1 MEFSTSITDILKL
14 HRSILTDLQ
23 KRLGGSQGSITLTT
37 SGTSGASTLIGNS
50 LNIPL
55 YSGATTSWGSI
66 TGTLASQTDLNT
78 ALLAKVTGN
87 SSITGATKTK
97 ITYDSKGLVTSGADA
112 TTADIADSLNKRY
125 VTDAQ
130 QTIIGNT
137 SGTNTGDNA
146 TNSQYSGLAASKQD
160 TLVSGTNIKTI
171 NSTTLLGSGNITTG
185 SVTSVG
191 VSMPSAF
198 NVASSPVTTSGTIA
212 ITGAGVVSQYVR
224 GDGSL
229 ANFPMTSGGG
239 SSVSYYLNG
248 SVAQGTLGGVAFK
261 EINKTPII
269 GAGTDFTISADGY
282 IQSFITDANDPNQ
295 LLIPGGNWNFETYF
309 SASSAGGSPS
319 FYVELYKYDG
329 TSLTLIA
336 SNSATPE
343 YITGGTNI
351 DLYITALAVPQT
363 VLTLTDRLAIRFYV
377 AHSGRTITLHTENSH
392 LSQIIT
398 TFTSGLTA
406 LNGLTA
412 QIQSLATGTTGTDF
426 NISSA
431 TATHTFNLPDASA
444 SNRGALTSANWSTF
458 NSKENALTFSSPL
471 SRSTNTISI
480 PAATVSVNGY
490 LTSTD
495 WATFNS
501 KQGLLSITS
510 LTNTGTDGI
519 TITNGTGAVIGPS
532 PVTIDQQVAN
542 ASQNGYLSKTDWAA
556 FNGKGYGTVTSVTGT
571 SPIASSGGA
580 TPNITILQSSG
591 TINGYLSSTDW
602 TTFNNKGTGT
612 VTSVGGT
619 GTVSGLSLSGSVTTT
634 GNLTLG
640 GTLSLTS
647 GDVTTALG
655 FTPYNATNP
664 SGYTNNTGTVTSVSG
679 TGTISGLTLTGTV
692 TNSGSLTLGGTLS
705 LTSLNVTTAL
715 GYTPYNATNPSGYTT
730 NVGTVTSIATGTGL
744 TGGTITGSG
753 TISFSTAAVG
763 TWAATPSS
771 ANLALAM
778 TDETGSGSLVF
789 GTSPTFTT
797 SITVNGQTVSG
808 YNTTP
813 LQGAIKDGV
822 TSILGDLKAWTTD
835 YYQGTVLYS
844 ETSSTTITFGQLC
857 YRTNVGE
864 WGLAD
869 ATSFAAASYYMLG
882 ICVKTTTG
890 PSQPTSILINGFVE
904 STYVADFKVGEP
916 QYMAI
921 TAGSM
926 SKSAPTASG
935 NIVRI
940 IGNTFWT
947 TALQTNA
954 KCVLHFNPDKTWIEL
969 T

>member
-1 MEFSTSITDILKL
+1 MEFSTSITGILKL

-23 KRLGGSQGSITLTT
+23 KRLGSSQGSITLTT

-50 LNIPL
+50 LNIPV
-55 YSGATTSWGSI
+55 YSGGGTTSWGSI
-66 TGTLASQTDLNT
+66 TGTLTSQTDLNT
-78 ALLAKVTGN
+78 AL
-87 SSITGATKTK
+87 
-97 ITYDSKGLVTSGADA
+97 GL
-112 TTADIADSLNKRY
+112 
-125 VTDAQ
+125 
-130 QTIIGNT
+130 
-137 SGTNTGDNA
+137 
-146 TNSQYSGLAASKQD
+146 KQN

-229 ANFPMTSGGG
+229 ANFPQTSGGG

-309 SASSAGGSPS
+309 SANSGGGSPS

-329 TSLTLIA
+329 TTLTLIA

-351 DLYITALAVPQT
+351 DLYLTALAVPQT
-363 VLTLTDRLAIRFYV
+363 VLTLTDRLAVRFYV
-377 AHSGRTITLHTENSH
+377 THSGRTITMHTENSH

-398 TFTSGLTA
+398 TFTTGLTA

-444 SNRGALTSANWSTF
+444 TNRGALTSANWSTF
-458 NSKENALTFSSPL
+458 NGKQNALNI
-471 SRSTNTISI
+471 TN
-480 PAATVSVNGY
+480 
-490 LTSTD
+490 LTD
-495 WATFNS
+495 V
-501 KQGLLSITS
+501 
-510 LTNTGTDGI
+510 GTDGI
-519 TITNGTGAVIGPS
+519 TITNGTGSVIGTS
-532 PVTIDQQVAN
+532 AVTIAQQKAD
-542 ASQNGYLSKTDWAA
+542 ATHNGYLSSGDWVN
-556 FNGKGYGTVTSVTGT
+556 FNSKGTVTSV
-571 SPIASSGGA
+571 
-580 TPNITILQSSG
+580 
-591 TINGYLSSTDW
+591 
-602 TTFNNKGTGT
+602 
-612 VTSVGGT
+612 
-619 GTVSGLSLSGSVTTT
+619 
-634 GNLTLG
+634 
-640 GTLSLTS
+640 
-647 GDVTTALG
+647 
-655 FTPYNATNP
+655 
-664 SGYTNNTGTVTSVSG
+664 
-679 TGTISGLTLTGTV
+679 
-692 TNSGSLTLGGTLS
+692 
-705 LTSLNVTTAL
+705 
-715 GYTPYNATNPSGYTT
+715 
-730 NVGTVTSIATGTGL
+730 ATGTGL

-771 ANLALAM
+771 ANLAAAM
-778 TDETGSGSLVF
+778 TDETGTGSLVF
-789 GTSPTFTT
+789 GTSPTFTN
-797 SITVNGQTVSG
+797 SITVNGSTISG

-813 LQGAIKDGV
+813 LEGAIKDGV
-822 TSILGDLKAWTTD
+822 TSILGDLSTWTTGC
-835 YYQGTVLYS
+835 YQGTVLYS
-844 ETSSTTITFGQLC
+844 ETSFTTITFGQLC
-857 YRTNVGE
+857 YRTNAGQ

-869 ATSFAAASYYMLG
+869 ATSFAASAYYMLG
-882 ICVKTTTG
+882 ICLKTTTG

-916 QYMAI
+916 QYMAT

-926 SKSAPTASG
+926 TKSAPASSG